1 MMKNMTYIKCV
12 VAAMLCLA
20 ATSCTK
26 ESGSTPEQKFVDNF
40 NALVMGGKT
49 IDSHQDWNTVGA
61 VSVTVSVD
69 LGNND
74 DYTVYL
80 LQTPPIFDTQALWL
94 GMAKVKGGESKTIT
108 IAKPANAGLLYAAC
122 YDSSGHAICKPV
134 PIKAADTAVTFS
146 GKSLATASPLSSDGN
161 PWNVARQTVPDLSA
175 YTTGT
180 LVEAT
185 EQDIELS
192 DEPLHFKVSS
202 NYSGFIP
209 SLSTYKN
216 KSVYVT
222 ATWTLSFNQRV
233 SDGNVIV
240 VGEGGTINI
249 PKDFTLT
256 TSPFSS
262 EGAGY
267 IYVLPGGGITGE
279 GTVEFTTNEG
289 TFSYN
294 GGTITAKNIQLKG
307 CTLYNEGTVG
317 NTSSLT
323 SELTS
328 VADEKGT
335 TGQLVNVGTTALAKI
350 TGENLAID
358 NAGYLKVD
366 GELVLNNSSKMDD
379 GSYTECKAL
388 TLNGSS
394 QGDKILYMGN
404 AAYLNCLGDISI
416 DNYGV
421 WGPSGD
427 DFKAN
432 AVLKV
437 NNCTRCTTTD
447 GAAGTY
453 LLDHV
458 ELILPATFPT
468 VFDKGAMNVYDGDV
482 KGIGI
487 GKLLEDFSGYY
498 NLYMLYYWLNG
509 YEGKLLNSSNYE
521 WSLATGK
528 YNFLWKSSL
537 NPCAANVDP
546 SSQTCFYST
555 SPSYNYTSDASFKK
569 EATGSTPS
577 NSYVFYAFET
587 LEANT
592 KDFDYDD
599 VVLRVNMPVDNGDG
613 TYTSNVLIMCVG
625 NTTKSTIYYEGQPFG
640 EEIHAA
646 MGIDVKTTINT
657 TSVTR
662 SFRQL
667 GELTFSSPNAR
678 IDELSFSL
686 QTEDAE
692 GNTLLEAQPSSLGTA
707 PLYLVISGDT
717 KGKWYWVREGV
728 NIGVAYPQF
737 STWASNLQTSIDWYD
752 SSNTS
757 SNVISY

>member
-1 MMKNMTYIKCV
+1 
-12 VAAMLCLA
+12 MLCLA

-26 ESGSTPEQKFVDNF
+26 DSGSTPEQKFVDNF

-69 LGNND
+69 LGNDD

-80 LQTPPIFDTQALWL
+80 LQTPPIFDAQALWL
-94 GMAKVKGGESKTIT
+94 GMTKVKEGESKTIT

-146 GKSLATASPLSSDGN
+146 GKSPASASSFSSDSN
-161 PWNVARQTVPDLSA
+161 PWNVVRQTVPDLSA

-209 SLSTYKN
+209 SLGTYKN

-256 TSPFSS
+256 TSPFST

-267 IYVLPGGGITGE
+267 IYVLPGGAITGE

-323 SELTS
+323 SELTC

-350 TGENLAID
+350 TGENLTIE
-358 NAGYLKVD
+358 NAGYLKVN
-366 GELVLNNSSKMDD
+366 GELALHNSSKMDD
-379 GSYTECKAL
+379 GSYIECKAL

-468 VFDKGAMNVYDGDV
+468 VFDKGAMNIYDGDV

-487 GKLLEDFSGYY
+487 GKLQEDFPDTYF
-498 NLYMLYYWLNG
+498 
-509 YEGKLLNSSNYE
+509 
-521 WSLATGK
+521 T
-528 YNFLWKSSL
+528 F
-537 NPCAANVDP
+537 
-546 SSQTCFYST
+546 
-555 SPSYNYTSDASFKK
+555 
-569 EATGSTPS
+569 
-577 NSYVFYAFET
+577 
-587 LEANT
+587 
-592 KDFDYDD
+592 
-599 VVLRVNMPVDNGDG
+599 PVD
-613 TYTSNVLIMCVG
+613 
-625 NTTKSTIYYEGQPFG
+625 
-640 EEIHAA
+640 
-646 MGIDVKTTINT
+646 
-657 TSVTR
+657 
-662 SFRQL
+662 
-667 GELTFSSPNAR
+667 
-678 IDELSFSL
+678 
-686 QTEDAE
+686 
-692 GNTLLEAQPSSLGTA
+692 
-707 PLYLVISGDT
+707 
-717 KGKWYWVREGV
+717 
-728 NIGVAYPQF
+728 
-737 STWASNLQTSIDWYD
+737 
-752 SSNTS
+752 
-757 SNVISY
+757 